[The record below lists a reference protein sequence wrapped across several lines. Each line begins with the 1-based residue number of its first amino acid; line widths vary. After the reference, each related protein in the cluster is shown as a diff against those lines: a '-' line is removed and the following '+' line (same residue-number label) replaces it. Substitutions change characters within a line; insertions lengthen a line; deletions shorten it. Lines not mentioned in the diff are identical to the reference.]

1 MTVGSERGT
10 TILEALIATMVLS
23 VVAIGVF
30 TAFAIGLRAAAL
42 AGSMS
47 TATGIAE
54 EDLARLAASPCG
66 ASFRSG
72 PVVPS
77 ADPDTGATPATAS
90 TVRSRFQRETSAR
103 PVAGTGLW
111 ELTATVSWTQERRER
126 HVTLVTLRH
135 ISAACEMAGDW
146 Q

>member
-23 VVAIGVF
+23 VVAVGIF
-30 TAFAIGLRAAAL
+30 TAFAIGLRAASL

-47 TATGIAE
+47 TATGMAE
-54 EDLARLAASPCG
+54 EALARLTASPCG
-66 ASFRSG
+66 ASFQSG
-72 PVVPS
+72 LAAAG
-77 ADPDTGATPATAS
+77 ADPAADATPASA
-90 TVRSRFQRETSAR
+90 VRSRFHRETSAR

-126 HVTLVTLRH
+126 RVTLVTLRH
-135 ISAACEMAGDW
+135 VSAACEMAGDW